1 VVLLPGPALLLGV
14 ATVVGVA
21 LLISNWMSKR

>member
-14 ATVVGVA
+14 AIIVGVA